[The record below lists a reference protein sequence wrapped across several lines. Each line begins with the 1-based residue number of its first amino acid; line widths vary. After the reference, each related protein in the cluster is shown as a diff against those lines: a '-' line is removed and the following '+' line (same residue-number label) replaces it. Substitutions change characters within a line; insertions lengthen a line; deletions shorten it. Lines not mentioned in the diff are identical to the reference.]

1 LRNADLVAAANRVI
15 PGGSQTRSK
24 KVFGRFAAWADGA
37 IVTDVEGNSYID
49 TMSALGA
56 ISLGYRPAPSAGG
69 VYSFPHQWEPVAAE
83 AVLRHVTPWAS
94 WFRATKTGSE
104 SMHLCY
110 RIAKAA
116 TGRTTVLRLKGSY
129 HGWHEWCSLEEGD
142 VAPESSQWLLATAT
156 DIAAVVVEPP
166 RFEPMSRDWLGGVRR
181 ACDRLGALLIF
192 DSMIWGGRYALGGA
206 SEYYG
211 VIPDLEAFG
220 KAFGNGQAIS
230 FVVGHEA
237 TRVHG
242 EIASGTYSGDITGL
256 SALVDTL
263 NVYATEPVIDTL
275 WARGRQLQ
283 DGLRALIPESLATCL
298 GGPVCQRVTFT
309 NPAHG
314 QQFSDAM
321 LERGVIW
328 HPLVAMPMYAHTV
341 SQIDQVLDAAQA
353 SLAVLQ

>member
-1 LRNADLVAAANRVI
+1 MTLAERALKVI
-15 PGGSQTRSK
+15 PGGSLTRSK

-37 IVTDVEGNSYID
+37 IVTDVEGRRYID

-56 ISLGYRPAPSAGG
+56 ISLGYRPAPTAGG
-69 VYSFPHQWEPVAAE
+69 VYSFPHQLEPVAAE
-83 AVLRHVTPWAS
+83 AALQHVAPWAS
-94 WFRATKTGSE
+94 WVRFTKTGSE
-104 SMHLCY
+104 ATHAAY

-116 TGRTTVLRLKGSY
+116 TRRNTVMRLTGSY
-129 HGWHEWCSLEEGD
+129 HGWHEWCSECDGTLTPANAHIGIVASECAD
-142 VAPESSQWLLATAT
+142 VAA
-156 DIAAVVVEPP
+156 IVVEPP
-166 RFEPMSRDWLGGVRR
+166 RFTDMSIRRVRQLR
-181 ACDRLGALLIF
+181 WVCDEIGALLIF

-211 VIPDLEAFG
+211 VTPDLECFG

-230 FVVGHEA
+230 FVVGTDR
-237 TRVHG
+237 TRDHG
-242 EIASGTYSGDITGL
+242 EIPSGTFSGETSGL
-256 SALVDTL
+256 AALVETL
-263 NVYATEPVIDTL
+263 KVYTTEPVIDTL

-341 SQIDQVLDAAQA
+341 SQIDQVLEAAKA
-353 SLAVLQ
+353 SLAVLR